1 MVVLASANDSLA
13 LFSPSKVLALL
24 LEQQLLSRDASQQ
37 LTLSIGMHIHAGQP
51 VPEGGASQG
60 GWVS

>member
-24 LEQQLLSRDASQQ
+24 LEQQFFS
-37 LTLSIGMHIHAGQP
+37 
-51 VPEGGASQG
+51 
-60 GWVS
+60 